1 VVLDDPTPMSVPAP
15 PPAPPAPPA
24 PLANYGASEDTSYR
38 RYKPPRYPP
47 QAVRQRQEGEVV
59 LRVLVGVDGDPI
71 QIEIEK
77 SSRSRLLDRAAQD
90 AVRMWKFNPGMRDG
104 KAIQSWVLVPI
115 SFKLSDL

>member
-1 VVLDDPTPMSVPAP
+1 MSLPAP

-24 PLANYGASEDTSYR
+24 PLASYGASEDTSYR

-59 LRVLVGVDGDPI
+59 LRVLVGTDGNVV
-71 QIEIEK
+71 QIEVEK
-77 SSRSRLLDRAAQD
+77 SSRSRLLDRAAMD
-90 AVRMWKFNPGMRDG
+90 AVKDWKFNPGMREG